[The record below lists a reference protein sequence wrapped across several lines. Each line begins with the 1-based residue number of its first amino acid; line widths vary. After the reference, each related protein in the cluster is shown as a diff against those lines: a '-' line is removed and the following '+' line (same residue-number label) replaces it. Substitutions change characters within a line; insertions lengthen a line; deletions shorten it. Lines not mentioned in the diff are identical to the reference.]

1 MTTVI
6 QRSGL
11 IDGPITPHKHLWET
25 LDPYDGGHQICKKC
39 KLGSQGERL
48 ATPCPVSDAEYHAVA
63 WLGQAGLYRT
73 RFDAVR
79 NFEQSVTPVSA
90 DELFNL
96 ASKQVLDQVNEGRQS
111 ARPSSAEPISHEQE
125 GHA

>member
-1 MTTVI
+1 MSRKPGAI
-6 QRSGL
+6 
-11 IDGPITPHKHLWET
+11 HLWET
-25 LDPYDGGHQICKKC
+25 VDPYDGGYHICKKC

-48 ATPCPVSDAEYHAVA
+48 ATPCPVSDTEYHAVA

-73 RFDAVR
+73 RFEAVR
-79 NFEQSVTPVSA
+79 NFEQSVAPVTA

-96 ASKQVLDQVNEGRQS
+96 ASEQVRSQLNEGRQS
-111 ARPSSAEPISHEQE
+111 ARPSNAETNSQQQE

>member
-1 MTTVI
+1 MTPVI
-6 QRSGL
+6 QRSCL
-11 IDGPITPHKHLWET
+11 VDGRITTHKHLWET
-25 LDPYDGGHQICKKC
+25 VNHCDGGYHICKKC

-73 RFDAVR
+73 RFEAVR
-79 NFEQSVTPVSA
+79 NFEQSVAPITA

-96 ASKQVLDQVNEGRQS
+96 ASEQVLSQLNEGRQS
-111 ARPSSAEPISHEQE
+111 ARPSDAEPNPQLQE
-125 GHA
+125 GDA

>member
-6 QRSGL
+6 QRSCL
-11 IDGPITPHKHLWET
+11 VDGRITTHKHLWET
-25 LDPYDGGHQICKKC
+25 VDPYDGGYHICKKC
-39 KLGSQGERL
+39 KLGYQGERL
-48 ATPCPVSDAEYHAVA
+48 ETPCPVSNAEYHAVA

-73 RFDAVR
+73 RFEAVC
-79 NFEQSVTPVSA
+79 NFEQSVAPVTH

-96 ASKQVLDQVNEGRQS
+96 ASKQVLSQINEGRQS
-111 ARPSSAEPISHEQE
+111 ARPSSAEPNSQEQE

>member
-6 QRSGL
+6 QRSCL
-11 IDGPITPHKHLWET
+11 VDGRITTHKHLWET
-25 LDPYDGGHQICKKC
+25 VDPYDGGYHICKKC
-39 KLGSQGERL
+39 KLGSQVERL

-73 RFDAVR
+73 RFEAVR
-79 NFEQSVTPVSA
+79 NFEQSVAPVTA

-96 ASKQVLDQVNEGRQS
+96 ASKQVLSQFNEGRQS
-111 ARPSSAEPISHEQE
+111 AQPSSTQPNSEQQE
-125 GHA
+125 ALA

>member
-6 QRSGL
+6 QRSCL
-11 IDGPITPHKHLWET
+11 ADGGTTTHKHLWET
-25 LDPYDGGHQICKKC
+25 VDPYDGGYHICKKC
-39 KLGSQGERL
+39 NLGSQGERL

-73 RFDAVR
+73 RFEAVR
-79 NFEQSVTPVSA
+79 NFEQSVAPVTA
-90 DELFNL
+90 DELFKL
-96 ASKQVLDQVNEGRQS
+96 ASKQVLSELNQSQQS
-111 ARPSSAEPISHEQE
+111 ARSSSTEPNSQKQE

>member
-6 QRSGL
+6 ERSCL
-11 IDGPITPHKHLWET
+11 ADGRITSHKHRQET
-25 LDPYDGGHQICKKC
+25 VDPYDGGYHICKKC

-48 ATPCPVSDAEYHAVA
+48 ATPCPVSHAEYHAVA

-73 RFDAVR
+73 RFEAVR
-79 NFEQSVTPVSA
+79 NFEQSVAPVTA
-90 DELFNL
+90 DELLKL
-96 ASKQVLDQVNEGRQS
+96 AGKQVLSELNQGQQS
-111 ARPSSAEPISHEQE
+111 ARTGSTEPNSQKQE

>member
-1 MTTVI
+1 MITVI
-6 QRSGL
+6 QRSCL
-11 IDGPITPHKHLWET
+11 VDGRITTHKHLWET
-25 LDPYDGGHQICKKC
+25 VDPYDGGYHICKKC

-73 RFDAVR
+73 RFEAVR
-79 NFEQSVTPVSA
+79 NFEQSLAPVNA

-96 ASKQVLDQVNEGRQS
+96 ASEQVLSQLNEGQQS
-111 ARPSSAEPISHEQE
+111 ARPSNAGTNSQEQG

>member
-6 QRSGL
+6 QRGCL
-11 IDGPITPHKHLWET
+11 VDGRITTHKHLWET
-25 LDPYDGGHQICKKC
+25 VDPYDGGYHICKKC

-48 ATPCPVSDAEYHAVA
+48 VTPCPVSDAEYHAVA

-96 ASKQVLDQVNEGRQS
+96 ASKQVLDQVNKSRQS

>member
-6 QRSGL
+6 QRSCL
-11 IDGPITPHKHLWET
+11 VDGRITTHKHLWET
-25 LDPYDGGHQICKKC
+25 VDPYDGGYHICKKC

-73 RFDAVR
+73 RFEAVG
-79 NFEQSVTPVSA
+79 NFEQSVAPVTA

-96 ASKQVLDQVNEGRQS
+96 ASKQVLSQFNEGRQS
-111 ARPSSAEPISHEQE
+111 AQPSSTQPNSEQQE
-125 GHA
+125 ALA

>member
-6 QRSGL
+6 QQSCL
-11 IDGPITPHKHLWET
+11 VDGRITTHKHLWET
-25 LDPYDGGHQICKKC
+25 VDPYDGGYHICKKC

-73 RFDAVR
+73 RFEAVR
-79 NFEQSVTPVSA
+79 NFEQSVAPVTA
-90 DELFNL
+90 DELFKL
-96 ASKQVLDQVNEGRQS
+96 ASKQVLSELNQSQQS
-111 ARPSSAEPISHEQE
+111 ARSSSTEPNSQKQE

>member
-1 MTTVI
+1 MTTAI
-6 QRSGL
+6 QRSCPV
-11 IDGPITPHKHLWET
+11 DGRRTTHKHLWET
-25 LDPYDGGHQICKKC
+25 VDPYDGGYHICKKC

-79 NFEQSVTPVSA
+79 NFEQSVAPVTA

-96 ASKQVLDQVNEGRQS
+96 ASKQVLSQLNENRQS
-111 ARPSSAEPISHEQE
+111 ARPSSTAPDSQEQE
-125 GHA
+125 DYA

>member
-6 QRSGL
+6 QRSCL
-11 IDGPITPHKHLWET
+11 VDGRITTYKHLWET
-25 LDPYDGGHQICKKC
+25 VDPYDGGYHICKKC

-73 RFDAVR
+73 RFEAVR
-79 NFEQSVTPVSA
+79 NCEQAITPVSTN
-90 DELFNL
+90 ELFEL
-96 ASKQVLDQVNEGRQS
+96 AWKQIVCQLNAGGQTAQ
-111 ARPSSAEPISHEQE
+111 PAEKI
-125 GHA
+125 

>member
-11 IDGPITPHKHLWET
+11 VDGRIITDKHLWET
-25 LDPYDGGHQICKKC
+25 VDSYDGGYHICKKC

-48 ATPCPVSDAEYHAVA
+48 ATPCPVSDTEYHAVA

-73 RFDAVR
+73 RFEAVR
-79 NFEQSVTPVSA
+79 YFEQSVAPVTA

-96 ASKQVLDQVNEGRQS
+96 ASKQVLSQLNEGRQS
-111 ARPSSAEPISHEQE
+111 TRLSNSEKNLQKRE
-125 GHA
+125 GLA

>member
-11 IDGPITPHKHLWET
+11 VDGRIITDKHLWET
-25 LDPYDGGHQICKKC
+25 VDPYDGGYHICKKC

-73 RFDAVR
+73 RFEAVR
-79 NFEQSVTPVSA
+79 NFEQSVAPVTA
-90 DELFNL
+90 GDLFKL
-96 ASKQVLDQVNEGRQS
+96 ASKQVRSQLNEDRQS
-111 ARPSSAEPISHEQE
+111 VRLSNAGTNSQEQE

>member
-6 QRSGL
+6 ERSCL
-11 IDGPITPHKHLWET
+11 ADGRITSHKHRWET
-25 LDPYDGGHQICKKC
+25 VNPYDGGSHICKKC

-48 ATPCPVSDAEYHAVA
+48 ATPCPVSHAEYHAVA

-73 RFDAVR
+73 RFEAVR
-79 NFEQSVTPVSA
+79 NFEQSVAPVTA
-90 DELFNL
+90 DELFKF
-96 ASKQVLDQVNEGRQS
+96 AGKQVLSELNQGQQS
-111 ARPSSAEPISHEQE
+111 ARTSSTEPNSQKQE

>member
-6 QRSGL
+6 QRSCL
-11 IDGPITPHKHLWET
+11 VDGRITTHKHLWET
-25 LDPYDGGHQICKKC
+25 VDPYDGGYHICKKC

-48 ATPCPVSDAEYHAVA
+48 ATPCPVSDAEYNAVA

-79 NFEQSVTPVSA
+79 NFEQSVAPVTA

-96 ASKQVLDQVNEGRQS
+96 ASKQVLSQLNENRQS
-111 ARPSSAEPISHEQE
+111 ARPSSTAPDSQEQE
-125 GHA
+125 DYA

>member
-6 QRSGL
+6 QRSC
-11 IDGPITPHKHLWET
+11 IVDGRITTHKHLWET
-25 LDPYDGGHQICKKC
+25 VDPYDGGYHICKKC
-39 KLGSQGERL
+39 KFGSQGERL
-48 ATPCPVSDAEYHAVA
+48 TTPCAVSDAEYHAVA

-73 RFDAVR
+73 RFEAVR
-79 NFEQSVTPVSA
+79 NFEQSVEPVTA

-96 ASKQVLDQVNEGRQS
+96 ASEQVRSQLNDGRQS
-111 ARPSSAEPISHEQE
+111 ARPSNAETNSQQQE

>member
-6 QRSGL
+6 QRSCL
-11 IDGPITPHKHLWET
+11 VDGRITKHNHLWET
-25 LDPYDGGHQICKKC
+25 VDPYDGGYHICKKC

-73 RFDAVR
+73 RFEAVR
-79 NFEQSVTPVSA
+79 NFEQSVAPVTA
-90 DELFNL
+90 EELFNL
-96 ASKQVLDQVNEGRQS
+96 ASEQVLSQLNEGRQS
-111 ARPSSAEPISHEQE
+111 ARPNSIVPNSQEQE